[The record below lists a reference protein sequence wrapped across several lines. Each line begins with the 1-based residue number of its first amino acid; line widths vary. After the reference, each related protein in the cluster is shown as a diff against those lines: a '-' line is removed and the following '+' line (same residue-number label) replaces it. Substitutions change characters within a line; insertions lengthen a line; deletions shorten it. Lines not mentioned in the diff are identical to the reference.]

1 MGVYLVDTWCVGV
14 KDTTWLFNVAKEEI
28 DDLMSQM
35 GAMLPEEIT
44 YDEAHNWI
52 YGALAFAE
60 EVGIKPHQDFAV
72 AQYILEEDDDNIP
85 LIEYEFGRNGRYCL
99 VSHGTLE
106 ASHYRPALNKHLGP
120 DGYDLIVNNSPHP
133 YADRYDYNSDEDE
146 SMDFFKEYRDL
157 PRMKHTYTGKD
168 YPKDIILHHP
178 EIEPIV
184 SKDMETITDEEIHSV
199 LNLPADTLREDLH
212 NLVLRELYRQTIKG
226 KDNRRKKWQIIGN
239 AFMFLVKVGNVES
252 TLPIV
257 LEVLRQDEDVITYN
271 FGDFAS
277 CLLTPLVITLCK
289 GCPSLLTDYLL
300 EEGPDPLAKILI
312 FETLPFIG
320 HYFPDTRDELVD
332 MYWLL
337 LSSYTAD
344 LPTRSICDGEVT
356 SFLIFAVAQLKAKEL
371 LPQIKQAFDTDLIY
385 TGLMGHYPDV
395 VEFMDESHPFA
406 PLPPME
412 PIALRD
418 HYDRATA
425 SCR

>member
-1 MGVYLVDTWCVGV
+1 MAKKKKTSTSVAQKPLTPEQYIKTKARQLPITKCYKMTVPESGLMNIYVIRQHPKGTLTMGVYLVDTWCVGV

-226 KDNRRKKWQIIGN
+226 KDNRRKNWQIIGN

-277 CLLTPLVITLCK
+277 CLLTPPCHH
-289 GCPSLLTDYLL
+289 
-300 EEGPDPLAKILI
+300 PLQ
-312 FETLPFIG
+312 G
-320 HYFPDTRDELVD
+320 
-332 MYWLL
+332 
-337 LSSYTAD
+337 LS
-344 LPTRSICDGEVT
+344 
-356 SFLIFAVAQLKAKEL
+356 VA
-371 LPQIKQAFDTDLIY
+371 P
-385 TGLMGHYPDV
+385 HR
-395 VEFMDESHPFA
+395 
-406 PLPPME
+406 LPPRRGSRS
-412 PIALRD
+412 PCQDPHLRD
-418 HYDRATA
+418 VALHWPLFPRYSRRIGRHVPA
-425 SCR
+425 SPLILYGRPAYPKHL